1 MPKKEN
7 NWHWARQTKCLYV
20 CVCLCAMYSTT
31 MYVYNYVCLYVYLYV
46 CLYVS
51 MYVSMCEH
59 DAMLCHDS
67 DAEHNENMHAPVYVR
82 FSHDLR
88 IWNAV

>member
-1 MPKKEN
+1 MSLCN
-7 NWHWARQTKCLYV
+7 YVCLYV
-20 CVCLCAMYSTT
+20 CLFVCL
-31 MYVYNYVCLYVYLYV
+31 YVCLYVYLYI

-59 DAMLCHDS
+59 YGMPCHES
-67 DAEHNENMHAPVYVR
+67 DGEHNENMHVPMYVR

-88 IWNAV
+88 IWNAA